1 VWNKQEKIALYIGVG
16 GMIILIVGTIVLV
29 SY

>member
-1 VWNKQEKIALYIGVG
+1 VWNKQEKIALYVGVG